1 MKWIEIDK
9 GNCSDCYKCLR
20 SCPSKA
26 IKILDGSASVIEDM
40 CIVCGH
46 CQMVCPQNIIKI
58 KSRLGNVKDAIDSG
72 RNVIASIAPSFAG
85 AFAMT
90 HPAQFGEGLKKLGF
104 DSVQETAIGA
114 DYVKEDYMKALSSKT
129 YKNFITSS
137 CPSANYLIE
146 KYYPVAADQL
156 ANTISPMLAHGKLIK
171 KEYPDAFTVFIGP
184 CIAKKQE
191 AYEYQQKR
199 VIDEVLTFEEIS
211 EWLKEENIILHELE
225 YNEKDYSVS
234 RGGSSFPIKGGIF
247 GSLQSM
253 SDFYDYQYMQVDGA
267 EECTSLLDAIRDEN
281 LEGLCVELNMCE
293 GSCICGP
300 AMPKDA
306 PSCYT
311 IEKKVRDYVKNSQL
325 QNSETENVE
334 KKDIDLYC
342 SFTSKEVLN
351 CQPTDEQITEILHS
365 MGKYKPNDELN
376 CNTCGYKT
384 CRDKAKAVF
393 CNMSEITM
401 CLPYV
406 RKKAESIRNTIFKY
420 TPNSIL
426 LLDASLNILE
436 ANPQVE
442 KLLGENFKDLI
453 GINIEKIVGK
463 DILFD
468 IRLDKSYKIDKKLCL
483 QNPDLCIIFKMS
495 YLKDE
500 KAYMVIMSDITAE
513 EKNIKALNA
522 MKEKTLDSAQEVID
536 KQMRVAQEIAS
547 LLGET
552 TAETKIILTRLKKIA
567 MDDERLI

>member
-26 IKILDGSASVIEDM
+26 IKILDGSASVIEEM

-46 CQMVCPQNIIKI
+46 CQIVCPQGIIKI
-58 KSRLGNVKDAIDSG
+58 KSRLDNVMTAINDG
-72 RNVIASIAPSFAG
+72 RRVIASVAPSFAG
-85 AFAMT
+85 AFDMV
-90 HPAQFGEGLKKLGF
+90 HPAQFETALKKLGF
-104 DSVQETAIGA
+104 YSIQETAIGA
-114 DYVKEDYMKALSSKT
+114 DYVKDDYIKALSEKQH
-129 YKNFITSS
+129 KNFITSS

-146 KYYPVAADQL
+146 KYYPSVTDQL
-156 ANTISPMLAHGKLIK
+156 APTISPMLAHGKLIK
-171 KEYPDAFTVFIGP
+171 KETPDAFIVFIGP

-191 AYEYQQKR
+191 AYEYQQKI
-199 VIDEVLTFEEIS
+199 IDEVLTFEEIS
-211 EWLKEENIILHELE
+211 NWLADEHIILDQLAYDENH
-225 YNEKDYSVS
+225 YSLS
-234 RGGSSFPIKGGIF
+234 REGSSFPVKGGIF
-247 GSLQSM
+247 AGLQSM
-253 SDFYDYQYMQVDGA
+253 SDFYGYQYMQVDGA
-267 EECTSLLDAIRDEN
+267 EECTLLLDTIRDEN
-281 LEGLCVELNMCE
+281 LEGLCIELNMCK
-293 GSCICGP
+293 GSCISGP

-306 PSCYT
+306 PSCYI
-311 IEKKVRDYVKNSQL
+311 IEKKVRDYVKNSMGE
-325 QNSETENVE
+325 NPVSE
-334 KKDIDLYC
+334 KSYIDLYH
-342 SFTSKEVLN
+342 SFTSKEILN
-351 CQPTDEQITEILHS
+351 CKPTDDEITEILHS

-420 TPNSIL
+420 TPNAIL
-426 LLDASLNILE
+426 LLDDSLCIIE
-436 ANPQVE
+436 ANPQAE
-442 KLLGENFKDLI
+442 KLFGMKFEDLS
-453 GINIEKIVGK
+453 GTDIESIVGR

-468 IRLDKSYKIDKKLCL
+468 IRLDKSFNIHKKMYLEKL
-483 QNPDLCIIFKMS
+483 DIFIIFKMS

-500 KAYMVIMSDITAE
+500 KAYMAIMSDITAE

-522 MKEKTLDSAQEVID
+522 MKEKTLNSAQEVID

-567 MDDERLI
+567 MDDERLV